1 MDAGKADTKSQWGIS
16 RTQMD
21 AMKDLI
27 LTDYHGEVD
36 LSTENIEKLAELYAK
51 KLEGPLMELLNTVKT
66 FTENI
71 GQYFSLEDRSAAATA
86 NTDAI
91 ADGNKIVGVLAAKP
105 LETK

>member
-1 MDAGKADTKSQWGIS
+1 
-16 RTQMD
+16 
-21 AMKDLI
+21 
-27 LTDYHGEVD
+27 
-36 LSTENIEKLAELYAK
+36 
-51 KLEGPLMELLNTVKT
+51 MELLNTVKS

-91 ADGNKIVGVLAAKP
+91 ADGNTIVGVLAANP